1 MASTLLSPMLPY
13 GTARAYNG
21 GMERALICQA
31 LESDVHHICR
41 LQRRWA
47 EEGNTYGLT
56 PESRERVE
64 AALGPYLLVAEV
76 GGEVVGFVSG
86 SAHVSDGTAVI
97 PAGESYLEVENL
109 YTSPE
114 FRRRGV
120 GGALI
125 EQLLARAKQRGV
137 AYAQLYSAAK
147 DVHGVL
153 RFYEGH
159 QFQSWYVQMFR
170 RL

>member
-1 MASTLLSPMLPY
+1 
-13 GTARAYNG
+13 
-21 GMERALICQA
+21 MEPALIRQA
-31 LESDVHHICR
+31 EESDVHHICR

-47 EEGNTYGLT
+47 EEGNTYGFT
-56 PESRERVE
+56 PETREQVE

-86 SAHVSDGTAVI
+86 SARVSDGTAVI
-97 PAGESYLEVENL
+97 PAGESYLEIDNL

-125 EQLLARAKQRGV
+125 EQLLAVAKQRGTT
-137 AYAQLYSAAK
+137 YALLYSAAK
-147 DVHGVL
+147 DIRGVL

-159 QFQSWYVQMFR
+159 QFRSWYVQMFR

>member
-1 MASTLLSPMLPY
+1 
-13 GTARAYNG
+13 
-21 GMERALICQA
+21 MERALIREA
-31 LESDVHHICR
+31 LESDVRHICR

-47 EEGNTYGLT
+47 EEGNVYGLA

-76 GGEVVGFVSG
+76 RGEVVGFVSG

-114 FRRRGV
+114 FRGRGV
-120 GGALI
+120 GGGLI
-125 EQLLARAKQRGV
+125 EEILDRARQRGV
-137 AYAQLYSAAK
+137 AYGLLYSAAK
-147 DVHGVL
+147 DIRGVL

-159 QFQSWYVQMFR
+159 QFRSWYVQMFR
-170 RL
+170 KL